1 MSAVMVPTVVDR
13 SLPCV
18 GIVGLGLIGGSMGLE
33 WRRQG
38 YRVVGVSRKA
48 ATCERAIAR
57 GAVDEAGCDLERLAT
72 ADVVVL
78 CPPIGLV
85 GAIATQVI
93 PHLQP
98 TAILTDVASVKGAI
112 VADLAPRWPRF
123 VGGHPMAGTHES
135 GIEAAQFDLF
145 QGRPYVI
152 TPTETTDRAAIATVT
167 TLAKA
172 LGSVVYECAPNAH
185 DRAVAWISHL
195 PVFVSASLI
204 AACTG
209 EDDPDILTLA
219 QQLASSGFRD
229 TSRVGGGN
237 PELGTMMARY
247 NQAELLR
254 SLASYRDILNDLINQ
269 INNEDWEGITE
280 ILTETQAA
288 RSPFVDPPVSS

>member
-1 MSAVMVPTVVDR
+1 
-13 SLPCV
+13 
-18 GIVGLGLIGGSMGLE
+18 MGLE
-33 WRRQG
+33 LRRQG
-38 YRVVGVSRKA
+38 YRVIGVSRQA
-48 ATCERAIAR
+48 ATCKRAIAR
-57 GAVDEAGCDLERLAT
+57 GAVDEAGCELERLAA

-85 GAIATQVI
+85 GAIAAQVI

-112 VADLAPRWPRF
+112 VADLAPQWPRF

-145 QGRPYVI
+145 QGCPYVI
-152 TPTETTDRAAIATVT
+152 TPTETTDRAAIAIVT
-167 TLAKA
+167 ALAKA
-172 LGSVVYECAPNAH
+172 LGSVVYECTPTAH

-204 AACTG
+204 AACAG
-209 EDDPDILTLA
+209 EDDPAILTLA

-237 PELGTMMARY
+237 PELGTMMARH
-247 NQAELLR
+247 NRAELLR
-254 SLASYRDILNDLINQ
+254 SLATYRDTLNDLINQ
-269 INNEDWEGITE
+269 VNIEDWDGITE
-280 ILTETQAA
+280 TLTETQAG
-288 RSPFVDPPVSS
+288 RSPFVDPPA

>member
-1 MSAVMVPTVVDR
+1 MVLKAVTG

-18 GIVGLGLIGGSMGLE
+18 GIVGLGLMGGSMGLDL
-33 WRRQG
+33 RRQG
-38 YRVVGVSRKA
+38 YRVIGVSRQA
-48 ATCERAIAR
+48 ATCDRAIAR
-57 GAVDEAGCDLERLAT
+57 GAVDEAGCELERLAA

-78 CPPIGLV
+78 CLPIDRV

-93 PHLQP
+93 PHLRP

-112 VADLAPRWPRF
+112 VAEITPQWPRF

-152 TPTETTDRAAIATVT
+152 TPTATTDRAAIATVAA
-167 TLAKA
+167 LATA
-172 LGSVVYECAPNAH
+172 LGSVVYECAPTAH

-209 EDDPDILTLA
+209 ETDPQILALA
-219 QQLASSGFRD
+219 QHLASSGFRD

-247 NQAELLR
+247 NREELLR
-254 SLASYRDILNDLINQ
+254 SLSTYRDTLNDLINQ
-269 INNEDWEGITE
+269 INTEDWAGIAET
-280 ILTETQAA
+280 LTETHAA
-288 RSPFVDPPVSS
+288 RSPFVDDPPHPHE